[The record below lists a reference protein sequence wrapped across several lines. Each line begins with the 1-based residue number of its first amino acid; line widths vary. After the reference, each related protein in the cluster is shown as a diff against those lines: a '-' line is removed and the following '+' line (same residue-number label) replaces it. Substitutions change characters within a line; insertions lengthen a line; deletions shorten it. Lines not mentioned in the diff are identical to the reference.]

1 MEVSCSIRNHGSEG
15 RYEAGDRRAMAHDCT
30 RSCSGRTSSRRRR
43 GSPSASLAVEES
55 SSGSFG
61 SGRTAG
67 YAIGEGTHIT
77 LAGGHCRDPRTTVS
91 QAGLQARAGSPD
103 PSRGTVWSSARIFT
117 GGARDSSKHPFR
129 APKKV
134 GVNPFQARK
143 CVRGNPVCGAIQCA
157 GQSSVQAR
165 CAGQFF
171 KLVVLSVGR
180 STLSY
185 VVGSTVPVLA
195 AERLHNERFNEC
207 QGR

>member
-1 MEVSCSIRNHGSEG
+1 
-15 RYEAGDRRAMAHDCT
+15 MAHDCT
-30 RSCSGRTSSRRRR
+30 RSCSGRTSSRCRR
-43 GSPSASLAVEES
+43 GSPSASLAVEVAGVLAAAAPLGMP
-55 SSGSFG
+55 SGKERTSPWLEAIAGIRERPYPRLGSKPVPVPGPVPRYGAVFG
-61 SGRTAG
+61 TDFHRR
-67 YAIGEGTHIT
+67 
-77 LAGGHCRDPRTTVS
+77 CPRLK
-91 QAGLQARAGSPD
+91 QAPLR
-103 PSRGTVWSSARIFT
+103 
-117 GGARDSSKHPFR
+117 FR